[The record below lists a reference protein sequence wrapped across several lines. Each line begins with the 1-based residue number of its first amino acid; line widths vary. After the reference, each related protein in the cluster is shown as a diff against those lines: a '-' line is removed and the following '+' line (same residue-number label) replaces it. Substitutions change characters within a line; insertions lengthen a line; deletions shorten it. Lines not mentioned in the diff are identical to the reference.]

1 MLLISRP
8 RKVIELEH
16 RGVTWPSYLVSRCGR
31 LGRQWIL
38 SARVIQAF
46 WWAKTKRRHDL
57 LVSTL
62 RRALERAKRMRP
74 PRFVLG
80 QGDALIE
87 CFGLDCGSHVQQTAA
102 ALLLQKQARI
112 RIARRRSGIGIKVV
126 SQDGNEV
133 FFRVKMHTS
142 LGRVMAAYANR
153 VGMNLRS
160 LRFLFDGE
168 RIRDD
173 HTPNQLDMY
182 EGDCIDVM
190 VEQVGD

>member
-1 MLLISRP
+1 MGEVES
-8 RKVIELEH
+8 
-16 RGVTWPSYLVSRCGR
+16 RGVTWPFYLVSRCGR

-102 ALLLQKQARI
+102 ALLIQTQARLY
-112 RIARRRSGIGIKVV
+112 IALLTKSLSIKVV
-126 SQDGNEV
+126 SQDGMEIY
-133 FFRVKMHTS
+133 FKIKRRTKMSKLMT
-142 LGRVMAAYANR
+142 AYANR
-153 VGMNLRS
+153 TGMAINS
-160 LRFLFDGE
+160 LRWLFDGE
-168 RIRDD
+168 RVRWDD
-173 HTPNQLDMY
+173 TPRELAMED
-182 EGDCIDVM
+182 GDCIDVM
-190 VEQVGD
+190 MEQVGD

>member
-16 RGVTWPSYLVSRCGR
+16 RGVTWPFYLVSRCGR

-46 WWAKTKRRHDL
+46 WWAKTQLRHDL

-80 QGDALIE
+80 QGNALIE

-102 ALLLQKQARI
+102 ALLIQKQARI
-112 RIARRRSGIGIKVV
+112 RIARRRSGIGIKLV

-142 LGRVMAAYANR
+142 LGVVMAAYANR
-153 VGMNLRS
+153 MGMNLRS

-190 VEQVGD
+190 VEQIGD